1 MPLPVPALRLK
12 LPPRPGDGTS
22 RARHEGWRGDATE
35 SSRDRNVRNDADG
48 SWDTSSADTEPS
60 FDFAPVFDAPERS
73 ERGELGP
80 PRDDAPR
87 ASRSASRG
95 SETASEPSDAV
106 PPDDP
111 GLLRAMRRPR
121 LAASSVAAF
130 LSQRDGLRAGAWQT
144 ERAAETSEAR
154 ADEASE
160 APEGSGDDRPDDPSL
175 GAERTSG
182 SPRENKFN
190 KKGALPAALLE
201 EGASSE
207 ARGRER
213 RRGSRSRGAC
223 KWSARFGSTAAADT
237 SAPDDAD
244 FVASAAAGNA
254 RRTEAAAELM
264 TPTLGDAF
272 VEEEAEER
280 PDAKAKREA
289 EEAPTKKE
297 AEEKEAERA
306 TPTSGKADADA
317 DVWDLSRRLTVAEVA
332 SHYARKKADRV
343 PPFRRRHPRE
353 TWNGGAP
360 GLCRLA
366 APPVGS
372 ETSSSAT
379 VPEAGSDVNDIVHTG
394 ARRSRSGAPYA
405 TECFLSRS
413 YTEGFGAPVAFA
425 AYPSADV
432 LCRACGDVAWDP
444 VRFPKREDSDLGTL
458 GMGIPADASNLW
470 CRDCLLADGAA
481 GERLGRES
489 RARIV
494 RDLPV
499 DENVAARV
507 ALKRVL
513 CRHALSC
520 EREREFLA
528 DERGAARDAETEGRV
543 EGRSKEIRWRMDPA
557 GHGCPDSGRLCD
569 REQTERDCSRAVR
582 VCGLPGDANPG
593 DACVARVRAGDFE
606 AHAASCAFR
615 LVACS
620 RRDLGCARA
629 VRRKHAEAHFRL
641 CEHRPF
647 ACPNRPRCA
656 WRGLRRDVEAHLR
669 KACAWEVVPCGL
681 VDDDRDGA
689 LARSRRRR
697 DGAVGADG
705 REYTFGGDA
714 RFAPDDAL
722 NALNGL
728 SRSSSRRTGYT
739 YGFQTDGN
747 RKRKSLRSVSGENAA
762 LGRYGAGGSGALG
775 SLHADASSGVS
786 SMRSSMSSL
795 SSLSSASRR
804 ERVERA
810 RERRERA
817 ETCGVRLARCTL
829 NAHRA
834 VCRFQRAKCRHC
846 GAPRALRR
854 LAQHEAE
861 CASARFACLRCGAE
875 RIPADARRTHDERVC
890 PEAEVFCEFARYGC
904 SRPRVPRREAAAHAR
919 ARLAEHL
926 ALLLRRDANAPLP
939 ERTGEGD
946 PYPALP
952 QNEAEE
958 GTEKTRSKPSD
969 GFMALVTRH
978 EVTRGDAR
986 RVAATASAAA
996 DGVAAESRALVGA
1009 LGDAADAATHAR
1021 EILATQIKRAR
1032 ARFATQCSETLSEVA
1047 EGDGAVEARAAACL
1061 SASAVARASA
1071 AAALADAGA
1080 LDAVAKRTA
1089 RETSAVLKTA
1099 SDASRKLGRELV
1111 SLLAAAAPALDA
1123 QAEAEAR
1130 VADAGAA
1137 AHERVARLEWTS
1149 ADEAIVAW
1157 EKIGDAREAFGAK
1170 LVPRDIEHRAL
1181 LLKVEALERGRYVSA
1196 GEDQAM
1202 RRRAREAQY
1211 PRASEEEEKEKPRAE
1226 TLFRGEAVPPPDAG
1240 DSTAP
1245 PAPATPRGAGAETAE
1260 AEV

>member
-1 MPLPVPALRLK
+1 MPPPVPALRLK

-35 SSRDRNVRNDADG
+35 SSRDRNVPDADG

-73 ERGELGP
+73 ERGEPGP

-87 ASRSASRG
+87 ASRSASGG

-106 PPDDP
+106 LPDDP

-144 ERAAETSEAR
+144 ERAAETSDAR

-160 APEGSGDDRPDDPSL
+160 AEGSGDDRPDDRSL
-175 GAERTSG
+175 GTERTSG
-182 SPRENKFN
+182 SPRDDKN
-190 KKGALPAALLE
+190 KKGGALPAALVD

-213 RRGSRSRGAC
+213 RRGSRFRGAS
-223 KWSARFGSTAAADT
+223 WSVRFGSTAAADT

-280 PDAKAKREA
+280 TDAKAKREA
-289 EEAPTKKE
+289 EEAKKE
-297 AEEKEAERA
+297 AEKETERA
-306 TPTSGKADADA
+306 NRAAKADADA
-317 DVWDLSRRLTVAEVA
+317 DVSDLSRRLTVAEVA
-332 SHYARKKADRV
+332 SHYARKKAEKGKK
-343 PPFRRRHPRE
+343 PFRHRHPRE

-366 APPVGS
+366 APVLSALS
-372 ETSSSAT
+372 ENNSVTG
-379 VPEAGSDVNDIVHTG
+379 PEAVNDNVNDIVHTG
-394 ARRSRSGAPYA
+394 TRRSGSSGAPYA

-458 GMGIPADASNLW
+458 GIPADASNLW

-481 GERLGRES
+481 GERGGGRES
-489 RARIV
+489 HARRV

-513 CRHALSC
+513 CRHALYALPC
-520 EREREFLA
+520 EREFLA
-528 DERGAARDAETEGRV
+528 DERVRGDAETEGRV
-543 EGRSKEIRWRMDPA
+543 SSSKEIRWRMDPA

-593 DACVARVRAGDFE
+593 DACLARVRAGDFE

-615 LVACS
+615 LVPCS
-620 RRDLGCARA
+620 RRDLGCTRA

-641 CEHRPF
+641 CEYRPF

-669 KACAWEVVPCGL
+669 KACAWEIVPCGL

-689 LARSRRRR
+689 LARSRRLR

-714 RFAPDDAL
+714 RFAPDAP
-722 NALNGL
+722 NASNGA
-728 SRSSSRRTGYT
+728 
-739 YGFQTDGN
+739 GN
-747 RKRKSLRSVSGENAA
+747 RKRKSLRSVSGKNAA

-775 SLHADASSGVS
+775 SLRASSGVS
-786 SMRSSMSSL
+786 TMRSSMSSL
-795 SSLSSASRR
+795 SSSKTLSSASRR

-810 RERRERA
+810 LERRERA

-904 SRPRVPRREAAAHAR
+904 SRPQVPRREAAAHAR
-919 ARLAEHL
+919 EHLAEHL
-926 ALLLRRDANAPLP
+926 ALLLRRDANENLP

-952 QNEAEE
+952 EDVFNEAEDVSSK
-958 GTEKTRSKPSD
+958 GKDTEKTKKTRSKPSD

-978 EVTRGDAR
+978 ELTRGDAR

-1021 EILATQIKRAR
+1021 ELLATQIARAR
-1032 ARFATQCSETLSEVA
+1032 ARFVNQCAETMDEVA

-1061 SASAVARASA
+1061 SASTAARASSA
-1071 AAALADAGA
+1071 SALADAGA
-1080 LDAVAKRTA
+1080 LDAVAKSTTS
-1089 RETSAVLKTA
+1089 ETSALATAA
-1099 SDASRKLGRELV
+1099 SDTSRNLGRELV

-1137 AHERVARLEWTS
+1137 AHARVARLEWTS

-1211 PRASEEEEKEKPRAE
+1211 QRASEEEEKERQPE
-1226 TLFRGEAVPPPDAG
+1226 TLFLEAVPGGPNDG